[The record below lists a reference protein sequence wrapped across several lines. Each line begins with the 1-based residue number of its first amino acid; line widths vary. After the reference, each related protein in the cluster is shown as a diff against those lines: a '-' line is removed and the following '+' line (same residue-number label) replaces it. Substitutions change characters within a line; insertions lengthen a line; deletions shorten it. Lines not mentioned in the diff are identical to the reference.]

1 METRWGSRRGSAA
14 AGRARCAAPA
24 ALAHPPATTIRA
36 MTMASRSLVAAIDQ
50 GTTSSRCILFDHAGQ
65 PVASHQL
72 EHAQI
77 TPRPGWVEHD
87 ADEILER
94 VRTCVRVALRDIG
107 ADARALAAV
116 GISNQRETTV
126 VWSRRT
132 GRPIANA
139 IVWQDTRTADACT
152 RLAAEGGGPAASGAD
167 RFRAQTGLPISTY
180 SSALK
185 LAWILD
191 AGTPDESGQRR
202 ATAARGELL
211 FGTIDSWLIWHLTGG
226 TDGGVHLTDVTNAS
240 RTMLMNLA
248 TLAWDPELLDAVHIP
263 AAMLPEIRSSSE
275 VYGQGVGDLA
285 GVPIAGDLGD
295 QHAALFGQTCFES
308 GQLKCTYGTGC
319 FMLIHTGERPVASSH
334 GLITT
339 VAARLGDAPAT
350 YALEGSVAV
359 AGSLIG
365 WLRDNLG
372 IIGDAS
378 EVEKL
383 ARSVPD
389 SGDVVFVPA
398 FSGLFAPH
406 WRSDARGVICGLT
419 AYASR
424 GNIARA
430 ALESTA
436 YQVFDLGEAMVADLG
451 AELPG
456 ELRVDGGMVRNEL
469 LMQFQADI
477 LGRPVVAAPITE
489 ITALGAAYAAGLA
502 VGFWADL
509 DELRSMDR
517 AGRRWEPSM
526 DPATRAAGIA
536 RWHKGVERTLGWV
549 EPGA

>member
-1 METRWGSRRGSAA
+1 VE
-14 AGRARCAAPA
+14 P
-24 ALAHPPATTIRA
+24 
-36 MTMASRSLVAAIDQ
+36 RSLVAAIDQ
-50 GTTSSRCILFDHAGQ
+50 GTTSSRCILFDRAGQ

-94 VRTCVRVALRDIG
+94 VRTCVRVALRESG

-132 GRPIANA
+132 GRPAHNA
-139 IVWQDTRTADACT
+139 IVWQDTRTAAACE
-152 RLAAEGGGPAASGAD
+152 RLAADGGMD
-167 RFRAQTGLPISTY
+167 RFRSLTGLPISTY

-185 LAWILD
+185 LAWILE
-191 AGTPDESGQRR
+191 AGGPERR
-202 ATAARGELL
+202 AAAEAGELL

-226 TDGGVHLTDVTNAS
+226 VDGGVHSIDVTNAS
-240 RTMLMNLA
+240 RTMLMGLES
-248 TLAWDPELLDAVHIP
+248 LAWEPDLLDSMGIP
-263 AAMLPEIRSSSE
+263 PAMLPPIRSSSE
-275 VYGQGVGDLA
+275 VYGHGVGDLA
-285 GVPIAGDLGD
+285 GVPISGDLGD
-295 QHAALFGQTCFES
+295 QHAALFGQACFDA
-308 GQLKCTYGTGC
+308 GQSKCTYGTGC
-319 FMLIHTGERPVASSH
+319 FMLMHTGHRPVASRH

-365 WLRDNLG
+365 WLRDSLG

-378 EVEKL
+378 EVEAL

-406 WRSDARGVICGLT
+406 WRSDARGIIAGLT

-436 YQVFDLGEAMVADLG
+436 YQVYDLDVAMAADLG
-451 AELPG
+451 AALLG
-456 ELRVDGGMVRNEL
+456 DLRVDGGMIRNEL

-477 LGRPVVAAPITE
+477 LDRPVVASRIAETS
-489 ITALGAAYAAGLA
+489 ALGAAYAAGLA
-502 VGFWADL
+502 VGFWDGL
-509 DELRSMDR
+509 DELRAMDGS
-517 AGRRWEPSM
+517 AQRW
-526 DPATRAAGIA
+526 DPGMNSATRASGIE

-549 EPGA
+549 DPTG

>member
-1 METRWGSRRGSAA
+1 ME
-14 AGRARCAAPA
+14 P
-24 ALAHPPATTIRA
+24 
-36 MTMASRSLVAAIDQ
+36 RSLVAAIDQ
-50 GTTSSRCILFDHAGQ
+50 GTTSSRCILFDRAGR

-94 VRTCVRVALRDIG
+94 VRTCIRVALREMG
-107 ADARALAAV
+107 GDARALAAV
-116 GISNQRETTV
+116 GISDQRETTV

-132 GRPIANA
+132 GRPVHHA
-139 IVWQDTRTADACT
+139 IVWQDTRTADAGA
-152 RLAAEGGGPAASGAD
+152 RLAAGHPLGPD
-167 RFRAQTGLPISTY
+167 RFRALTGLPISTY

-185 LAWILD
+185 VAWILD
-191 AGTPDESGQRR
+191 EGGPERR
-202 ATAARGELL
+202 AAAATGDLL
-211 FGTIDSWLIWHLTGG
+211 FGTIDAWLIWHLTGG
-226 TDGGVHLTDVTNAS
+226 VDGGVHVTDVTNAS
-240 RTMLMNLA
+240 RTMLMGLDS
-248 TLAWDPELLDAVHIP
+248 LAWEPELLDAVDVP
-263 AAMLPEIRSSSE
+263 RAMLPEIRSSSE
-275 VYGQGVGDLA
+275 VYGTGVGDLA

-295 QHAALFGQTCFES
+295 QQAALFGQACFET

-319 FMLIHTGERPVASSH
+319 FMLMHTGAQPVQSRH

-339 VAARLGDAPAT
+339 VAARIGPDGPAT

-372 IIGDAS
+372 IIGDAA
-378 EVEKL
+378 EVEQL

-406 WRSDARGVICGLT
+406 WRSDARGVIAGLT

-424 GNIARA
+424 GNVARA

-436 YQVFDLGEAMVADLG
+436 YQVYDLGVAMVADLG
-451 AELPG
+451 EPLPA
-456 ELRVDGGMVRNEL
+456 ELRVDGGMTGNDL

-477 LGRPVVAAPITE
+477 LDRPVVAPPIAE
-489 ITALGAAYAAGLA
+489 ISALGAAYAAGLA
-502 VGFWADL
+502 VGFWSGLEELKSL
-509 DELRSMDR
+509 DRT
-517 AGRRWEPSM
+517 GRRWDPDM
-526 DPATRAAGIA
+526 DDATRAAGIA

-549 EPGA
+549 DPAG